1 MFKNQKVFI
10 ALGTFDGLHIGHKKV
25 LTADTG
31 DFDKKIALM
40 FKAHPQKKLCGKV
53 PGELITA
60 AKRER
65 LLNLW
70 GLTPEY
76 IDFESISELSP
87 EEFVENI
94 LMNKYGA
101 TSLCC
106 GFNYRFGKNAVGD
119 VALLKE
125 ICLEKGVALT
135 VCDEVDFDGVAVSS
149 TRIRE
154 ALRSG
159 DIRLANKMLGRYFSY
174 DFEVVHG
181 DARGRIL
188 GSPTINQ
195 FFTDG
200 FTVPQYG
207 VYASF
212 AVIDE
217 KKYAAVTDI
226 GVRPTIGNSEKRSE
240 TNIIG
245 YDGDLYG
252 KHTEVCL
259 VEKLRDEMS
268 FNSLEEL
275 GKQIS
280 KDRAASAEIIKN
292 EGV

>member
-10 ALGTFDGLHIGHKKV
+10 ALGTFDGLHTGHKKV
-25 LTADTG
+25 LTASEG
-31 DFDKKIALM
+31 EFDKKIALM
-40 FKAHPQKKLCGKV
+40 FKTHPQKIICGKT
-53 PGELITA
+53 PGELITPS
-60 AKRER
+60 KRER
-65 LLNLW
+65 LLNSW

-87 EEFVENI
+87 SDFAEKI
-94 LMNKYGA
+94 LINKYGA
-101 TSLCC
+101 TALCC

-119 VALLKE
+119 AELLKE
-125 ICLEKGVALT
+125 ICIENGITLT
-135 VCDEVDFDGVAVSS
+135 VCDEVDFDGLPISS

-195 FFTDG
+195 FFTED

-212 AVIDE
+212 AIIDGE
-217 KKYAAVTDI
+217 KYAAVTNI

-259 VEKLRDEMS
+259 VEKLRDEMNFS
-268 FNSLEEL
+268 SLEEL

-280 KDRAASAEIIKN
+280 LDRAASAEIIKN